1 MSDIAPEDLH
11 STRDR
16 KGGIMKRAEGNT
28 ETGKSLTKFKSVQQ
42 VGTGLSLSLGLTNM
56 NFNLCDSGRLGGQ
69 SRDQLERA
77 FQTRPRPGMEQPGIE
92 PDDWMG
98 HPEVG
103 GHSQSQQPGQPG
115 TSLRRGTAS
124 QQLLASVRAK
134 PRN

>member
-1 MSDIAPEDLH
+1 M
-11 STRDR
+11 
-16 KGGIMKRAEGNT
+16 KGGILKREGNT
-28 ETGKSLTKFKSVQQ
+28 VTGKSLAEFKCVQQ
-42 VGTGLSLSLGLTNM
+42 KGSGLSLTLGVANM
-56 NFNLCDSGRLGGQ
+56 QFNPCDSGRLGGQ

-92 PDDWMG
+92 PGDWMG

-124 QQLLASVRAK
+124 QQLLASVRAQ